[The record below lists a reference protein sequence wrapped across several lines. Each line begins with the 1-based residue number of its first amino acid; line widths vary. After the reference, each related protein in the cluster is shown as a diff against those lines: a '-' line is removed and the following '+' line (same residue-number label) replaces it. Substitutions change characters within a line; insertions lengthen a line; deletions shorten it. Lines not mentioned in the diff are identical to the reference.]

1 MDSYGLE
8 LGAQSG
14 ALERRCGG
22 ANAPLGHFPPEGRG
36 RGQGIFFTTPITLL
50 QPLNDVQHLNG
61 VYMKVT
67 ERRAREKRELKQ
79 KILDAAREL
88 FVREGYQSVSMRKI
102 AAKIEYSPGSIY
114 TYFKDKDEILD
125 CLCEETFLKLHLGK
139 MATVQT
145 MKGDPIEILKKGME
159 TYIRFGLDHPDHYI
173 VTFLL
178 KAPLY
183 ESPGSRGTR
192 KAQAG
197 QQCFDDMRNCV
208 RRCIEE
214 GSIKNADLEE
224 TSQALWAGIHG
235 LTALLIMLPGFP
247 FVERERLIARTIE
260 VLVRGVS
267 LDCV

>member
-1 MDSYGLE
+1 ML
-8 LGAQSG
+8 
-14 ALERRCGG
+14 
-22 ANAPLGHFPPEGRG
+22 
-36 RGQGIFFTTPITLL
+36 
-50 QPLNDVQHLNG
+50 
-61 VYMKVT
+61 
-67 ERRAREKRELKQ
+67 KR

-88 FVREGYQSVSMRKI
+88 FVREGYESVSMRKI
-102 AAKIEYSPGSIY
+102 AARIEYSPGSIY

-173 VTFLL
+173 VTFIL
-178 KAPLY
+178 KAPAY
-183 ESPGSRGTR
+183 EKSGHCETR
-192 KAQAG
+192 KAKSG
-197 QQCFDDMRNCV
+197 QQCFGDMRNMV
-208 RRCIEE
+208 RNCMEE
-214 GSIKNADLEE
+214 GKIKNADLEE

-235 LTALLIMLPGFP
+235 LTALLITQPGFP
-247 FVERERLIARTIE
+247 FVEREKLIARTIE